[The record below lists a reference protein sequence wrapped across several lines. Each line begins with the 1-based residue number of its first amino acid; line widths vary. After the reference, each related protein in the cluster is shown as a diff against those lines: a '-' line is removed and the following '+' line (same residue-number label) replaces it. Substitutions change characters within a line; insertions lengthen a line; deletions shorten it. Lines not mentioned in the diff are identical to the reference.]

1 MAKVCYSSCS
11 LLTRSLVLQHYSHWC
26 EHTLEER
33 VENVIS
39 PRLQREVDCSEVYQY
54 NTQDWR
60 LDVDRMRH
68 EHGGDDGIALYY
80 RQQGPRASCYVFK

>member
-1 MAKVCYSSCS
+1 MD
-11 LLTRSLVLQHYSHWC
+11 RI
-26 EHTLEER
+26 
-33 VENVIS
+33 IS

-68 EHGGDDGIALYY
+68 KHGGDDGIALYY
-80 RQQGPRASCYVFK
+80 KQLGRKAVCFLYK